1 LETSEKLELGTYG
14 VFCIKMLAFWVVSSD
29 NVCMGRY
36 GKMFDKAVKR
46 LGAPRRYE
54 TAEALAADISEYFR
68 DIEDDSLEEEVL
80 FHSNGVV
87 TKEKKKLP
95 RAMTLGTLWLHL
107 GIDRTTWA
115 DWRNNR
121 PDLATVITQTEQA
134 IREQKFE
141 GAAAGLFNPNI
152 IARDI
157 GLREMTSTELTGRDG
172 GPIEI
177 AASDKLK
184 AYIDGIA
191 ERSRAASITDE

>member
-1 LETSEKLELGTYG
+1 MLFG
-14 VFCIKMLAFWVVSSD
+14 KMLAFCFGVAH
-29 NVCMGRY
+29 NTRMGRY

-54 TAEALAADISEYFR
+54 TAEELAADISEYFR
-68 DIEDDSLEEEVL
+68 DIENDSLEEEVL

-87 TKEKKKLP
+87 TKEKKRLP

-121 PDLATVITQTEQA
+121 ADLATVITQTEQA

-157 GLREMTSTELTGRDG
+157 GLREVTSTELTGKDG

-177 AASDKLK
+177 AASDRLK

-191 ERSRAASITDE
+191 ERSRAAGSSDD